1 MVTITASIITASV
14 ITASRDYIITASVA
28 YVITDSGAYVI
39 TASSASIITASVIT
53 ASATTTSSA
62 MTSAMTC
69 CKNIDAYAKNP
80 ATNYR
85 QHDKNILSHRNLL
98 VLLKLHSVENLI
110 RFLF

>member
-1 MVTITASIITASV
+1 MVTITASV
-14 ITASRDYIITASVA
+14 ITASVITTSGD
-28 YVITDSGAYVI
+28 YVITDSGASVI
-39 TASSASIITASVIT
+39 TASSASVITAYVIT

-85 QHDKNILSHRNLL
+85 QHNKNILFHRNSPFW
-98 VLLKLHSVENLI
+98 VRLHSVENLS